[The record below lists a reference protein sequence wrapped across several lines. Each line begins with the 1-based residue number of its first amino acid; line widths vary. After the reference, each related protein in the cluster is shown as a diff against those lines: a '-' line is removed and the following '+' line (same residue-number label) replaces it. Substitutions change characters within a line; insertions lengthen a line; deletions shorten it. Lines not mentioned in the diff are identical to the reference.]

1 MMYSIPLFVA
11 KYIND
16 IKSFHNDLFF
26 SINNVNNKAVKNW
39 LKEDSEHMLI
49 FCQYFMDSDSVIVDK
64 DWRYMI
70 KCPSNWTRYKETLF
84 VRYVDENTEFVEKEY
99 ATIFTKQEAEEFM
112 KSSNINWELAE
123 IED

>member
-16 IKSFHNDLFF
+16 IKFFDNDLFF
-26 SINNVNNKAVKNW
+26 SINHINNKAVKNW
-39 LKEDSEHMLI
+39 LKEDSEHTFI

-70 KCPSNWTRYKETLF
+70 KCPSNFCAYTETMF
-84 VRYVDENTEFVEKEY
+84 IRYVDENAEFTEKEY
-99 ATIFTKQEAEEFM
+99 ATIFTKQEAEDFM
-112 KSSNINWELAE
+112 KRANINWELVE